1 MLRADG
7 EDMDFDGIAAR
18 VEPDL
23 ARHEMNGRQIRN
35 AVTTA
40 RQLALFEGGRMGWE
54 HVEMAI
60 GAAADFDGHLRRV
73 GAMAEEEWV
82 MDGGS
87 VVSEGAVG
95 GGGV

>member
-23 ARHEMNGRQIRN
+23 AGHEMNGRQIRN

-40 RQLALFEGGRMGWE
+40 RQLALYEGGRMGWG

-82 MDGGS
+82 DMEGGS
-87 VVSEGAVG
+87 VVG
-95 GGGV
+95 GGGGRGL